1 MKFIIV
7 IMLLAV
13 LAALGGAGLLMLR
26 KGRDPS
32 SRNPAMARALAVRVG
47 LSIALFLFILLATF
61 CVETAIAQEGGNQ
74 KLDNAK
80 IGLITNRLNLSAE
93 QSQQFWPIYNEFD
106 SKKKDIR
113 KHMRR
118 LIVETNT
125 LTTPD
130 EKILAN
136 IKETLNLQQKEVDLE
151 REYMNKFLKV
161 INVRQLA
168 ELYKAEQVFTQM
180 LIQRLNKNPRMGKQ

>member
-1 MKFIIV
+1 MRKF
-7 IMLLAV
+7 
-13 LAALGGAGLLMLR
+13 
-26 KGRDPS
+26 
-32 SRNPAMARALAVRVG
+32 
-47 LSIALFLFILLATF
+47 LFLLIATL
-61 CVETAIAQEGGNQ
+61 CIETVIAQEGGNQ
-74 KLDNAK
+74 KIDNAK
-80 IGLITNRLNLSAE
+80 IGLITNRLNLSTE
-93 QSQQFWPIYNEFD
+93 QSQQFWPVYNEFD
-106 SKKKDIR
+106 SKKKDI
-113 KHMRR
+113 KKQLRR

-180 LIQRLNKNPRMGKQ
+180 LIQRLNKNARMGGKE

>member
-1 MKFIIV
+1 M
-7 IMLLAV
+7 
-13 LAALGGAGLLMLR
+13 
-26 KGRDPS
+26 
-32 SRNPAMARALAVRVG
+32 RN
-47 LSIALFLFILLATF
+47 FLFILLSAL

-93 QSQQFWPIYNEFD
+93 QSQQFWPVYNEFD
-106 SKKKDIR
+106 GKKKDIR
-113 KHMRR
+113 KQMRR

-180 LIQRLNKNPRMGKQ
+180 LIQRLNKNRTMGKE

>member
-1 MKFIIV
+1 MRKF
-7 IMLLAV
+7 LL
-13 LAALGGAGLLMLR
+13 
-26 KGRDPS
+26 
-32 SRNPAMARALAVRVG
+32 
-47 LSIALFLFILLATF
+47 ILFATL
-61 CVETAIAQEGGNQ
+61 CVETVMAQEGGNQ
-74 KLDNAK
+74 KIENAK

-93 QSQQFWPIYNEFD
+93 QSQQFWPVYNEFD
-106 SKKKDIR
+106 AKKKDIR
-113 KHMRR
+113 RQMRR

-136 IKETLNLQQKEVDLE
+136 IKETLTLQQKEVDLE

-180 LIQRLNKNPRMGKQ
+180 LLQRLNKNRQMGKE

>member
-1 MKFIIV
+1 MRKF
-7 IMLLAV
+7 
-13 LAALGGAGLLMLR
+13 
-26 KGRDPS
+26 
-32 SRNPAMARALAVRVG
+32 
-47 LSIALFLFILLATF
+47 LFLLIATL
-61 CVETAIAQEGGNQ
+61 CIETVIAQEGGNQ
-74 KLDNAK
+74 KIDNAK
-80 IGLITNRLNLSAE
+80 IGLITNRLNLSTE
-93 QSQQFWPIYNEFD
+93 QSQQFWPVYNDFD

-151 REYMNKFLKV
+151 REYMSKFLKV

-180 LIQRLNKNPRMGKQ
+180 LIQRLNKNARMGGKE

>member
-1 MKFIIV
+1 M
-7 IMLLAV
+7 
-13 LAALGGAGLLMLR
+13 R
-26 KGRDPS
+26 K
-32 SRNPAMARALAVRVG
+32 L
-47 LSIALFLFILLATF
+47 LFLLFFTLG
-61 CVETAIAQEGGNQ
+61 VETVIAQDGGNQ
-74 KLDNAK
+74 KIENAK

-93 QSQQFWPIYNEFD
+93 QSQQFWPVYNEFD
-106 SKKKDIR
+106 AKKKDIR
-113 KHMRR
+113 RQMRR

-151 REYMNKFLKV
+151 RDYMNKFLKV

-180 LIQRLNKNPRMGKQ
+180 LLQRLNKNRQMEKQ